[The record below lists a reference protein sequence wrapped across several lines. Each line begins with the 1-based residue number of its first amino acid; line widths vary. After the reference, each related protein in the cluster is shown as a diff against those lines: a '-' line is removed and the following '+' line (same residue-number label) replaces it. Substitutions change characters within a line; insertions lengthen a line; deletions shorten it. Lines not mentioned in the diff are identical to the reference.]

1 MQRENIFVASGSLS
15 VPVKMKHRTMTLS
28 LVKIYDSFHIDYNSF
43 RYVFLPIEKPGRFK
57 HLELQLIIYSF
68 IFSFLR
74 SFNNCS

>member
-15 VPVKMKHRTMTLS
+15 VPAKMKHRTTLS

-43 RYVFLPIEKPGRFK
+43 RYVFLRVRNRGVK

-68 IFSFLR
+68 IFSFLH